1 MTTRV
6 RVRITGTVQ
15 GVGFRPFVYGV
26 ATRLGLAGAVGNDTR
41 GVWIEAEGT
50 SDAVAALLVA
60 VRDEAPPLA
69 VVDDVVAVPVPVTGA
84 AGFAIAQSAASGA
97 VATAVPP
104 DTATCDDCLREL
116 WDASDRRHLY
126 PFINC
131 TNCGPRF
138 TIVTGIPYDRPLTTM
153 AAFPMCPDCTREY
166 HDPTNRRFHAQ
177 PTCCPTCGPH
187 LTLRSPDGS
196 PLPPHPPPDPTAPTP
211 HPPPDPTAAADPPR
225 PAPDP
230 AAATIHSAPAAAA
243 PTTPQPPPDPR
254 AVYGPPTSFQHFLGI
269 PGFSWNEVGDAGA
282 DVAAIAGA
290 AGLLLGGAVVAVK
303 GLGGYHLAAVA
314 DDAGAVGRLR
324 ARKHREDKPFAVMV
338 GDLEGARALCEVDAV
353 AEAELTGPRRPI
365 VLLPRRVGAA
375 VAEGVAPGAHELG
388 VMLPYTPLH
397 HLLLAAVGRPLVM
410 TSGNVSDEPIAYRD
424 EEAAERLAAIADAF
438 LVHDRPIHTRVDDS
452 VVRVVRGAVQPVRRS
467 RGYVPGPL
475 RLPVAAARP
484 VLAVGAELKST
495 FCLVRGD
502 TAVVSHHIGD
512 LENLETYR
520 AFTEGIALL
529 GALVDVE
536 PEVVAHDL
544 HPEYLS
550 TKYAHDAHRRR
561 RGRRAAPPRARRVVP
576 GGQRRD
582 RPRDRRRVR
591 RPRLRDSTAPSG
603 AASGWSPTST
613 ASPARATWRP
623 CRSPAAL
630 PRSASPGAWRS
641 PTWRQPAWPM
651 PRCPIA
657 DRHEADWPRVRAVA
671 RSVLT
676 TSHLQRRPPLRRGR
690 RDPRPLRRGHLRR
703 PGRDRAGAH
712 RRPHRP
718 RRLPGRAVRRL
729 QRPATPHPAARTP
742 SASASTLPVA
752 GWAFQARGADLL
764 AAVVEDVRA
773 GVERGTIA
781 ARFHAGVAAAVVEGC
796 ERVREATGMR
806 PRGALGRGLPER
818 AAGLAGRARPR
829 GRELHGADAPAG
841 AVQRRGDQPR
851 AGRGRGRRLRVG
863 PGLTAYP
870 QPVAELPLLWVTAGL
885 SCDGDSIALTAAT
898 QPSLEDLVLGRLPG
912 VPKLRLYHP
921 TLALEVGD
929 AFLEVFRLAAAGELE
944 HFVLVVE
951 GSIPDEERSGDG
963 CFAGLGTDHATGQPI
978 PTTQWLERPHPARRR
993 GRRDGHRARLTA
1005 GSTPCSATPPAR
1017 WAWRTTSAAGGGR
1030 GRACRSSTSAAARCG
1045 PTTSPRRCCTCC
1057 A

>member
-131 TNCGPRF
+131 TNCGPRL

-153 AAFPMCPDCTREY
+153 AAFPMCPACTREY
-166 HDPTNRRFHAQ
+166 DDPTNRRFHAQ

-211 HPPPDPTAAADPPR
+211 HPPPDPTGAADPPR

-254 AVYGPPTSFQHFLGI
+254 AVYGPSTSFQHFLGI

-282 DVAAIAGA
+282 DVAAIVGA

-520 AFTEGIALL
+520 AFVEGIALL

-550 TKYAHDAHRRR
+550 TKYAREVAGVDLVGVQHHHAHIASCLADN
-561 RGRRAAPPRARRVVP
+561 GETGPVIGVAFDGLGYGLDGTLWGGEWLVADLHGFTRAGHLEAVPLP
-576 GGQRRD
+576 GGTSAIRQPWRMA
-582 RPRDRRRVR
+582 VAY
-591 RPRLRDSTAPSG
+591 LE
-603 AASGWSPTST
+603 AAGL
-613 ASPARATWRP
+613 AD
-623 CRSPAAL
+623 AAL
-630 PRSASPGAWRS
+630 
-641 PTWRQPAWPM
+641 
-651 PRCPIA
+651 PIA

-676 TSHLQRRPPLRRGR
+676 PATSSVGRLYDAVAAILDLCDEVTYEGQAAIALERTADLTDRGAYPAELCADSSVPPHPI
-690 RDPRPLRRGHLRR
+690 PRPG
-703 PGRDRAGAH
+703 P
-712 RRPHRP
+712 PP
-718 RRLPGRAVRRL
+718 
-729 QRPATPHPAARTP
+729 
-742 SASASTLPVA
+742 ASASTLPQA
-752 GWAFQARGADLL
+752 GAFQVRGADLL
-764 AAVVEDVRA
+764 ASVVEDVRV

-781 ARFHAGVAAAVVEGC
+781 ARFHAGVAAAVVKGC
-796 ERVREATGMR
+796 ERVREATGIASV
-806 PRGALGRGLPER
+806 ALSGGVFQNVL
-818 AAGLAGRARPR
+818 L
-829 GRELHGADAPAG
+829 
-841 AVQRRGDQPR
+841 VSQ
-851 AGRGRGRRLRVG
+851 VV
-863 PGLTAYP
+863 PGLEGVGFTVLTHRRVP
-870 QPVAELPLLWVTAGL
+870 
-885 SCDGDSIALTAAT
+885 CNDGGISFGQAA
-898 QPSLEDLVLGRLPG
+898 V
-912 VPKLRLYHP
+912 
-921 TLALEVGD
+921 
-929 AFLEVFRLAAAGELE
+929 AAACS
-944 HFVLVVE
+944 
-951 GSIPDEERSGDG
+951 GSAQG
-963 CFAGLGTDHATGQPI
+963 
-978 PTTQWLERPHPARRR
+978 
-993 GRRDGHRARLTA
+993 
-1005 GSTPCSATPPAR
+1005 
-1017 WAWRTTSAAGGGR
+1017 
-1030 GRACRSSTSAAARCG
+1030 
-1045 PTTSPRRCCTCC
+1045 
-1057 A
+1057 